1 MMDQDRKTNVEARL
15 GRIAGQVSGIQR
27 MVDADRYCVDILMQ
41 IAAVRAALGKVSKML
56 LESHIQT
63 CVVGAFD
70 TDDQDERAAKIEELV
85 KIFEKN
91 VGS

>member
-1 MMDQDRKTNVEARL
+1 MLDQDRKTNVEARL

-63 CVVGAFD
+63 CVAGAFD